1 MLSDER
7 INTNFSIFVKKLNE
21 CDIDCE
27 TLLNDFGDKIKM
39 APGTSNIDA
48 GLAYPGA
55 MVNYVLRHLTPL
67 ALKINELFGDGIK
80 VNDKSLIKVCLLHQI
95 AKGLIFIEET
105 EKWKRDKGNLY
116 TFADLDGALR
126 CGERSALMC
135 LNSGIKLNF
144 EEFEAF
150 RILDRDAS
158 DEQAKYFS
166 SPIAVLVRIANE
178 IAMLEI
184 KKKCGSK

>member
-7 INTNFSIFVKKLNE
+7 INANFSIFVKKLKECNVE
-21 CDIDCE
+21 CDI
-27 TLLNDFGDKIKM
+27 LLNEFGDKIKM
-39 APGTSNIDA
+39 SPGTSNSDA

-67 ALKINELFGDGIK
+67 ALKINELFSDTIK
-80 VNDKSLIKVCLLHQI
+80 VDDKSLIKVCLLHQI
-95 AKGLIFIEET
+95 AKGLIFVEET
-105 EKWKRDKGNLY
+105 EKWKRDRGNLY
-116 TFADLDGALR
+116 TFADLDGALK

-135 LNSGIKLNF
+135 LNSGIKLTC
-144 EEFEAF
+144 EEFEAI
-150 RILDRDAS
+150 RILDKDAS

-166 SPIAVLVRIANE
+166 SPLAILVKTANE

-184 KKKCGSK
+184 KKEIKK